1 MAVDVKKRKRA
12 ARLALWLSAIAFGAL
27 VAAVI
32 VGQLPDWIAPLV
44 FVAGFLLGGNAV
56 GRIFAVFVAA
66 TSKVAEKKI
75 AEKKI
80 AQQRGHGEIPADY
93 NHPAAVQAR
102 REATEAGKP
111 RRTPEVTP

>member
-12 ARLALWLSAIAFGAL
+12 ARLALWLTAIAFGAL

-32 VGQLPDWIAPLV
+32 AGELPDWTAPLV
-44 FVAGFLLGGNAV
+44 FAAGFLLGGNAV

-66 TSKVAEKKI
+66 TSKI

-93 NHPAAVQAR
+93 NHPAAIQAR
-102 REATEAGKP
+102 AEAAEAGKP

>member
-12 ARLALWLSAIAFGAL
+12 ARLALWLTAIAFGAL

-32 VGQLPDWIAPLV
+32 AGQLPDWTAPLV

-75 AEKKI
+75 A
-80 AQQRGHGEIPADY
+80 QQRGHGEIPADY
-93 NHPAAVQAR
+93 NHPAAIQAR
-102 REATEAGKP
+102 AEATEAGKP
-111 RRTPEVTP
+111 QRTPEVTP